1 MAGKCRTQQ
10 KRAKRTRV
18 LGRTTLAAMW
28 MDMERLSLP
37 SWIAPAPGNAG
48 SSRHG
53 RLSADQYRT
62 LFTINLPLTL
72 GRLWGVKEPHST
84 EYKMFSNFMDLV
96 MATKLAMM
104 RTMTPDRIAKFQFY
118 MKRYLETLVDL
129 YPGLSLSP
137 THHLCLHLAEL
148 LQNFGPVHA
157 WRCFPFERYNG
168 MLQKIPTNGKHSAH
182 IKSPVHKF

>member
-1 MAGKCRTQQ
+1 MADKRQTQR
-10 KRAKRTRV
+10 KRAKKTRV

-37 SWIAPAPGNAG
+37 SWVAPAPGNAG

-96 MATKLAMM
+96 MAMKLVMM
-104 RTMTPDRIAKFQFY
+104 RTMTPDHIAKFQLH

-129 YPGLSLSP
+129 YPGLSLMP

-148 LQNFGPVHA
+148 LRNFGPVHA

-168 MLQKIPTNGKHSAH
+168 MLQKIPTNGKHGAH
-182 IKSPVHKF
+182 INFISSQ